1 MMYNLVLDCTIIKPC
16 DSQDTNDEKLYGI
29 MEKTLRL
36 LEMGFSENQVS
47 FAIEKSG
54 KSDIICSTR
63 PAKKNVECKL
73 SFQNLI
79 SLFGGAFQF

>member
-1 MMYNLVLDCTIIKPC
+1 MMYNLVLDRTIIKPF

-54 KSDIICSTR
+54 KS
-63 PAKKNVECKL
+63 
-73 SFQNLI
+73 LI
-79 SLFGGAFQF
+79 SFALLDLQKRT